1 MGLGKTIQSISFIS
15 SLYHIHNNIGPY
27 LVVVPLST
35 MTAWQREFER
45 WAPGLN
51 TVIYVGDITTREQ
64 VKIAF
69 II

>member
-15 SLYHIHNNIGPY
+15 SLYHLYEIEGPY

-45 WAPGLN
+45 WAPDIN
-51 TVIYVGDITTREQ
+51 AVVYVGDVTVREQ
-64 VKIAF
+64 VRNTF
-69 II
+69 